1 MEIIT
6 GYAGRGHVTSA
17 QTGATNAA
25 IFGDGQYI
33 LNVGSKMAATKVDN
47 NHVSIANGYGIDQG
61 RFFVTTGETVTIETG
76 SAGSKRE
83 DLIVARYEKT
93 NAGVETSTLKVIKG
107 TAGDEYATPSY
118 VQGDILAGDSADEMV
133 LYKVHLDGN
142 EIDEIITV
150 ASIASVMTEKVDK
163 ESGKGLSTNDYTT
176 AEKEKLAGVEAGAT
190 NTTVE
195 NSLTSDST
203 TNALSA
209 AQGKALNNSLTQ
221 LKWVNKTNTYRPLT
235 VSGLTFSDY
244 DWTVFENDLEIIF
257 RFFVTATATFSA
269 WTKIVDF
276 TIPMAFENYINVPK
290 WNNTSD
296 VGDCQVRIKSDG
308 LYLRINKTGNYSP
321 VITGCKA

>member
-17 QTGATNAA
+17 QTGATNAG
-25 IFGDGQYI
+25 ILGDGQYI
-33 LNVGSKMAATKVDN
+33 LNVGGKMAATKVDN

-93 NAGVETSTLKVIKG
+93 NAGVETSILKVIKG

-118 VQGDILAGDSADEMV
+118 VQGDILAGDSVDEMV
-133 LYKVHLDGN
+133 LYKVHLDSN
-142 EIDEIITV
+142 EIDEIIAV
-150 ASIASVMTEKVDK
+150 ASTASVMTEKVDK
-163 ESGKGLSTNDYTT
+163 VSGKGLSTNDYTT

-209 AQGKALNNSLTQ
+209 AQGKALNTSLTS
-221 LKWVNKTNTYRPLT
+221 LVKVISGTTPSATGSEVAISSETLTDTNYFISGYVINGESRLNPSIALRFSGGKVLAYLYSEGGGFANKSISVYLT
-235 VSGLTFSDY
+235 H
-244 DWTVFENDLEIIF
+244 
-257 RFFVTATATFSA
+257 
-269 WTKIVDF
+269 K
-276 TIPMAFENYINVPK
+276 
-290 WNNTSD
+290 
-296 VGDCQVRIKSDG
+296 
-308 LYLRINKTGNYSP
+308 
-321 VITGCKA
+321 